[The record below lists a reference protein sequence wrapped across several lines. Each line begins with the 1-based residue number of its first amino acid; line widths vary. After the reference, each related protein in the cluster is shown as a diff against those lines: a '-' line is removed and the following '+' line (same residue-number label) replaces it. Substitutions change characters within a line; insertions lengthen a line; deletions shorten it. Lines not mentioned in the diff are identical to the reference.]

1 MISVLLVDDHADV
14 RKSLK
19 YLLETAGDM
28 QVVGTASS
36 GVEAITLASSTCPD
50 VIVMDISM
58 PVMDGIEATRQIHL
72 HCRLTRVIMLSI
84 FDSSEYLQRALDA
97 GACGYVLKDKLSKDL
112 LPGIRAVSTGKRF
125 FSEQVAGNA
134 EKYLGQS

>member
-28 QVVGTASS
+28 QVVGTASN
-36 GVEAITLASSTCPD
+36 GVEAVTLASSNCPD

-72 HCRLTRVIMLSI
+72 HCRLTRVMMLSI

-97 GACGYVLKDKLSKDL
+97 GAFGYVLKDKLSKDL

-125 FSEQVAGNA
+125 FSEQIAGNA
-134 EKYLGQS
+134 GKYLDQN

>member
-28 QVVGTASS
+28 QVVGTASN
-36 GVEAITLASSTCPD
+36 GVEAVTLASSNCPD

-58 PVMDGIEATRQIHL
+58 PVMDGIEATRQILL
-72 HCRLTRVIMLSI
+72 HCQLTRVMMLSI
-84 FDSSEYLQRALDA
+84 FDSSEYIQRALDA
-97 GACGYVLKDKLSKDL
+97 GAFGYVLKDKLSKDL
-112 LPGIRAVSTGKRF
+112 LPGIRAVATGKHF
-125 FSEQVAGNA
+125 FSEQIAGNA
-134 EKYLGQS
+134 EKYLDQN

>member
-28 QVVGTASS
+28 QVVGAASN
-36 GVEAITLASSTCPD
+36 GVEAVTLASSNCPD

-58 PVMDGIEATRQIHL
+58 PVMDGIEATRQIRMQCPL
-72 HCRLTRVIMLSI
+72 ARIMMLSI
-84 FDSSEYLQRALDA
+84 FDSSQYLHRALDA
-97 GACGYVLKDKLSKDL
+97 GAVGYVLKDKLSKDL
-112 LPGIRAVSTGKRF
+112 LSGIRAVSTGKRF
-125 FSEQVAGNA
+125 FSEQIAGNA
-134 EKYLGQS
+134 EKYLDQN

>member
-36 GVEAITLASSTCPD
+36 GEEAITLASSTCPD

-97 GACGYVLKDKLSKDL
+97 GAFGYVLKDKLSKDL
-112 LPGIRAVSTGKRF
+112 LPGIRALSTGKRF
-125 FSEQVAGNA
+125 FSEQIAGNA
-134 EKYLGQS
+134 EKYLGQN